1 LLDWKAEVGCP
12 DMSISADEISYVLAM
27 LDLLG
32 CVEYSQKEEFASQS
46 EVIQR

>member
-1 LLDWKAEVGCP
+1 
-12 DMSISADEISYVLAM
+12 M